1 MFIVGDSDVL
11 VTDGVINFTAHT
23 THHRSPSSCLA
34 KLLIIK
40 ELLRRMYFITY
51 VVNQLMHL

>member
-11 VTDGVINFTAHT
+11 VTDGVINFTTHT
-23 THHRSPSSCLA
+23 THHRSPASCMA

-40 ELLRRMYFITY
+40 ELLRRMYFIAY
-51 VVNQLMHL
+51 VVNQLMYL